1 MIDDYEAK
9 YIERIIELTT
19 NGKMEWY
26 EYEEENHGDDEY
38 SVFNKK
44 SYKCNCRYNT
54 TESIKV
60 NGNRE
65 LITVPYIA
73 YFVITMTPTN
83 YTLTNTFYKTSNTS
97 EYDRT
102 VSFNIESDNE
112 TTMEYKILKRLYDV
126 VATCVDKRNK
136 SLKVQNIF
144 AFLSNFK

>member
-26 EYEEENHGDDEY
+26 EYEEEIHDDEH
-38 SVFNKK
+38 SIFNKK
-44 SYKCNCRYNT
+44 SYKCNCGYDT
-54 TESIKV
+54 TESVKF
-60 NGNRE
+60 NGNIE
-65 LITVPYIA
+65 LVTVPYIA

-83 YTLTNTFYKTSNTS
+83 YTLTNTFYKKNDYTTPNKS
-97 EYDRT
+97 
-102 VSFNIESDNE
+102 VSFNIDSDNE